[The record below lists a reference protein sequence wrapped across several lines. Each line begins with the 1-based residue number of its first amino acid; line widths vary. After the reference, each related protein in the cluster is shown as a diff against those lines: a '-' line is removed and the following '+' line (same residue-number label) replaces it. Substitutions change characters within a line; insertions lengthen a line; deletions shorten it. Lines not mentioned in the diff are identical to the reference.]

1 MSTPP
6 ILYTFRRCPY
16 AIRAR
21 MALKHA
27 GIEYEHREVVLRDR
41 PPQMMEISPKG
52 TVPVLALADGE
63 VLEESMDIML
73 WCSPPEW
80 LVGDWQALVEVNDG
94 RFKENLDRY
103 KYPNRFEEEENPEAY
118 RDEVLKILRQYERRL
133 GESRYFCGPE
143 LSIADVALAPFVR
156 QFANT
161 DRAWFDGQELPN
173 VQKWLGGM
181 VASELFT
188 ESMGKFEQ
196 WRES

>member
-52 TVPVLALADGE
+52 TVPILALADGE

-133 GESRYFCGPE
+133 GDSRYFCGPE

-181 VASELFT
+181 LASELFT
-188 ESMGKFEQ
+188 ESMEKFEQ

>member
-1 MSTPP
+1 M
-6 ILYTFRRCPY
+6 
-16 AIRAR
+16 
-21 MALKHA
+21 
-27 GIEYEHREVVLRDR
+27 
-41 PPQMMEISPKG
+41 
-52 TVPVLALADGE
+52 
-63 VLEESMDIML
+63 
-73 WCSPPEW
+73 
-80 LVGDWQALVEVNDG
+80 
-94 RFKENLDRY
+94 
-103 KYPNRFEEEENPEAY
+103 NPEAY

-181 VASELFT
+181 LASELFT
-188 ESMGKFEQ
+188 ESMEKFEQ

>member
-181 VASELFT
+181 LASELFT
-188 ESMGKFEQ
+188 ESMEKFEQ